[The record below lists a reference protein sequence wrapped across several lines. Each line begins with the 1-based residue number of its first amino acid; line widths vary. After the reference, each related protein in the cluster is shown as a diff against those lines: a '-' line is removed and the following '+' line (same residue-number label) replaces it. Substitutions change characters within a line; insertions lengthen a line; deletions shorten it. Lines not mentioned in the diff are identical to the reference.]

1 MSKRFDN
8 ALIGLRETY
17 PSPDPRRREDFLSSL
32 PVQEKRRTA
41 VIPFLPGTGKPIWY
55 AIPAVAVAAVML
67 TVGIRTYRQN
77 PPHQIPVVE
86 TTTTSYT
93 ETMTQ
98 QTLTETVTQAV
109 TETTR
114 QTTQH
119 TTKPAPTTETA
130 FAERITTVPASTKP
144 TTAATG
150 ANTTAKPATQAAQ
163 SPTPAHTTAATR
175 PTDAQESMT
184 HKPAS
189 QTAKPATETTRT
201 TFHDPEPSHPINP
214 AETPTEPAIE
224 STKQTSHTTRQTT
237 TTTRRTTAATSQT
250 TATTRR
256 TTAATSQTTATTR
269 RTTATTH
276 RTTEPTTIRTT
287 VRTTITRAT
296 TRMTTVTTA
305 RTTTRTTTRTTA
317 RTTQTRM
324 TTEPTIAWQ
333 FTTTTPP
340 ETRPIYTTQP
350 TMTAWVPEQ
359 TAKPTE
365 ASFDPATPAEST
377 VTKWTDATEPNTEPQ
392 QTKSHNENST
402 YTTAAIDPQY
412 SKDENAPVWTD
423 FEFDFEPSSELVP
436 IWGNQAYRATQIVT
450 GIIVNIRYTNIDG
463 YPYTAMDVAVQN
475 VVSGSRNGGTLTVLE
490 PGGYMP
496 LEELAKYH
504 DSIRERMERMTD
516 AEREQAAT
524 VYEDSTSLPEPV
536 IGEECMFFLMEDW
549 NTDGYIYSG
558 SPHFCRLR
566 TVDGIEY
573 SSPDY
578 QMFRTYN
585 GRFRVTPTR
594 IRNFLATGE

>member
-41 VIPFLPGTGKPIWY
+41 AIPFLPGTGKPIWY

-98 QTLTETVTQAV
+98 QTLTETVTQV
-109 TETTR
+109 MTETTR
-114 QTTQH
+114 QTTQP
-119 TTKPAPTTETA
+119 TTKPAPTTETSL
-130 FAERITTVPASTKP
+130 AESITTVPASTRT
-144 TTAATG
+144 TTAVTA

-163 SPTPAHTTAATR
+163 SPTAAQTAAATR
-175 PTDAQESMT
+175 PTGAQESMT
-184 HKPAS
+184 YKSES
-189 QTAKPATETTRT
+189 QTTKATETTRT
-201 TFHDPEPSHPINP
+201 TIYDPEPSHPVNP
-214 AETPTEPAIE
+214 AETPMEPTTEP
-224 STKQTSHTTRQTT
+224 TKQTSHTTRQTT
-237 TTTRRTTAATSQT
+237 ATTRQTTATTSQT

-256 TTAATSQTTATTR
+256 TTMTTR
-269 RTTATTH
+269 
-276 RTTEPTTIRTT
+276 RTTEPTT
-287 VRTTITRAT
+287 VRTTARTTTARAT

-305 RTTTRTTTRTTA
+305 RTTLQSTTRTTA

-324 TTEPTIAWQ
+324 TTEPTTSWQ

-340 ETRPIYTTQP
+340 ETLPIYTTQP

-359 TAKPTE
+359 TEKPTE

-377 VTKWTDATEPNTEPQ
+377 ITKWTDATEPNTEPQ
-392 QTKSHNENST
+392 QTKSHNESST

-436 IWGNQAYRATQIVT
+436 IWGNQVYSATQIVT

-516 AEREQAAT
+516 AEREQAAK
-524 VYEDSTSLPEPV
+524 VYEDATSLPDPV
-536 IGEECMFFLMEDW
+536 IGEECMFFLQEDW
-549 NTDGYIYSG
+549 NTDGYVYSG

>member
-144 TTAATG
+144 TTAATV

-163 SPTPAHTTAATR
+163 SLTPAHTTAATR

-189 QTAKPATETTRT
+189 QTAKPATMPATETTRT

-256 TTAATSQTTATTR
+256 TTA
-269 RTTATTH
+269 TTH

-287 VRTTITRAT
+287 VRTTTTRAT

-305 RTTTRTTTRTTA
+305 RTTTRATTRTTA

-377 VTKWTDATEPNTEPQ
+377 VTKWTDATEPNTGPQ